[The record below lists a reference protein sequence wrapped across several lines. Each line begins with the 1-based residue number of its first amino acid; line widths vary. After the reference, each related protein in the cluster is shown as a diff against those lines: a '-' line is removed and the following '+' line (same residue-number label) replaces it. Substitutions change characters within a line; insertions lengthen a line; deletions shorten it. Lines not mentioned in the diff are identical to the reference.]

1 MTQIFKIIG
10 LVLAISIGLI
20 LLYLAAAYCLSRIA
34 VNKNAISKEEVTI
47 YILSNGVHTDI
58 VVPVKSEEM
67 NWSSYVKFDDTS
79 GKDSTAQY
87 VGFGWGD
94 KGFYL
99 ETPNWADLKFSVAFN
114 AAFARGSSAMHVTFL
129 RQLTESESCKKIG
142 ITKAEYKQLV
152 EYIQASFQKDE
163 QGNFLL
169 IDTDAN
175 YGSNDAFYEAIGRY
189 HIFYT
194 CNTWTNNALK
204 ACDQRASLWTPFDT
218 GIFYHYATK

>member
-1 MTQIFKIIG
+1 MTRIIKITGMVLAAITG
-10 LVLAISIGLI
+10 LV

-34 VNKNAISKEEVTI
+34 VNKNAVSKEEVTI

-58 VVPVKSEEM
+58 VVPVKSDEM
-67 NWSSYVKFDDTS
+67 DWSSYVKFDDTK

-99 ETPNWADLKFSVAFN
+99 ETPTWSDLKFSVAFN

-129 RQLTESESCKKIG
+129 HPLIESENCKRIQIG
-142 ITKAEYKQLV
+142 KTEYKKLV
-152 EYIQASFQKDE
+152 DYIQTSFQKDGK
-163 QGNFLL
+163 GNFLL

-175 YGSNDAFYEAIGRY
+175 YGSNDAFYEAVGRY

-204 ACDQRASLWTPFDT
+204 ACAQRASLWTPFDK
-218 GIFYHYATK
+218 GIFYHYSK